1 MLSTLATICE
11 IVMVVCFGASWPFN
25 VVKAYKARSTK
36 GTSLLFMSLIDL
48 GYIGGILNKIFT
60 LIEQGGL
67 NWLKWVAFG
76 FYILNL
82 VLVTTGI
89 LVYFRNKNIE
99 KHHETEAG
107 GTSVKK

>member
-1 MLSTLATICE
+1 MLSMLATICE

-25 VVKAYKARSTK
+25 IRKAYKARSTK

-60 LIEQGGL
+60 LIDQGSL

-82 VLVTTGI
+82 ILVTTGI
-89 LVYFRNKNIE
+89 LIYFRNKNIE

-107 GTSVKK
+107 GTSAGK

>member
-76 FYILNL
+76 FYIL
-82 VLVTTGI
+82 
-89 LVYFRNKNIE
+89 VYFRNKNIE
-99 KHHETEAG
+99 KHHETATG
-107 GTSVKK
+107 GTSVGK

>member
-48 GYIGGILNKIFT
+48 GYIGGILN
-60 LIEQGGL
+60 
-67 NWLKWVAFG
+67 
-76 FYILNL
+76 
-82 VLVTTGI
+82 
-89 LVYFRNKNIE
+89 
-99 KHHETEAG
+99 
-107 GTSVKK
+107 

>member
-1 MLSTLATICE
+1 MAE
-11 IVMVVCFGASWPFN
+11 IFEIGMVLCFGASWPFN
-25 VVKAYKARSTK
+25 VIRAYKARTAK

-60 LIEQGGL
+60 LIDQGSL

-82 VLVTTGI
+82 ILVTTGI
-89 LVYFRNKNIE
+89 LIYFRNKKIE

-107 GTSVKK
+107 GTSVGK

>member
-11 IVMVVCFGASWPFN
+11 LVMVVCFGASWPFN

-99 KHHETEAG
+99 KHHETATG
-107 GTSVKK
+107 GTSVGK